1 MFRTEKKQK
10 TGIYTF
16 IDKSLVLLFASN
28 FKSLFPFYPSPEIS
42 ENLWLFGIFRGDANG
57 TNHINDDDD
66 DDDDDNSNNDDDDD
80 NNNNNNNNNDNNNNN
95 NNNDINNNLFFSS
108 R

>member
-1 MFRTEKKQK
+1 MFRTEKKKKKKK

-16 IDKSLVLLFASN
+16 IDKRLVLLFASN

-42 ENLWLFGIFRGDANG
+42 ENLLLFGIFRGDANG
-57 TNHINDDDD
+57 TNNVNN

-80 NNNNNNNNNDNNNNN
+80 DGDDDNNNNNNNDNNNNN
-95 NNNDINNNLFFSS
+95 NKFMFFSS